1 MTVTGKKMNIK
12 KGDIAEFQIEKY
24 AFEGKGIAKVS
35 KNELLGLSEENG
47 NEKNY
52 VVFVIGSYPGDR
64 VNARLLK
71 IKNSYAEALVV
82 DILTPSSERVK
93 AKCKFF
99 GTCGGCKQQDLDY
112 DAQVKYKQQQVEEI
126 FHKLGGFSDLP
137 ADNGGFEIEPIIP
150 SQNVFHY
157 RNKMEFSFSEK
168 RWLTKD
174 EISKEGILDKDFSL
188 GLHIPKIYDK
198 VLDVDECFLQSEV
211 SNKILNFTRDFFKKK
226 NTSIYSTKTHT
237 GFLRNLVIKQ
247 SFHTDDLMV
256 NLVTSEENDELI
268 NEYCNEL
275 RKGIPQVTTVINNI
289 NKKFAAVAVGDY
301 EKVIYGSGF
310 IYDEIGRPACTDV
323 SAGRHK
329 FRISANS
336 FFQTN
341 TLQAE
346 KLYQTALDFA
356 ELKGN
361 EIIYDLY
368 SGAGTIAIFISDKS
382 KKVYAFEAVESAI
395 ADAKVNAD
403 LNNILNVKFFAADL
417 YKSFLPIVNKYNI
430 PKPDVMI
437 LDPPRSG
444 MHPTTVDDVIKL
456 SPDKIVYVSCN
467 PTTQVRDIKLMVE
480 AGYRL
485 IKIRPVDMFPHTYH
499 IENVSLLKKLEH
511 GSN

>member
-1 MTVTGKKMNIK
+1 MTNTRRRMNIK
-12 KGDIAEFQIEKY
+12 KGDIVELQIEKY

-35 KNELLGLSEENG
+35 KNQLLGLNEENG

-52 VVFVIGSYPGDR
+52 VVFVQNSYPGDK
-64 VNARLLK
+64 VKARLLK
-71 IKNSYAEALVV
+71 IKNSYAEALAVN
-82 DILTPSSERVK
+82 ILTKSTERVE

-99 GTCGGCKQQDLDY
+99 GTCGGCKQQDLSY
-112 DAQVKYKQQQVEEI
+112 EAQIKYKQQQVEEI
-126 FHKLGGFSDLP
+126 FNKLGGFS
-137 ADNGGFEIEPIIP
+137 GFEIEPIIS

-157 RNKMEFSFSEK
+157 RNKMEFSFSDK
-168 RWLTKD
+168 RWLTKE
-174 EISKEGILDKDFSL
+174 EIANEGTLDRNFAL
-188 GLHIPKIYDK
+188 GLHIPRIFDK
-198 VLDVDECFLQSEV
+198 VLDVDECFLQSEI

-226 NTSIYSTKTHT
+226 NASIYSTKTHT
-237 GFLRNLVIKQ
+237 GYLRNLVIKQ
-247 SFHTDDLMV
+247 SFHTNDLMV

-275 RKGIPQVTTVINNI
+275 RKEIPQVTTVINNI

-310 IYDEIGRPACTDV
+310 IYDEIGKY
-323 SAGRHK
+323 K

-361 EIIYDLY
+361 EIVYDLY
-368 SGAGTIAIFISDKS
+368 SGAGTIAIFISDKA
-382 KKVYAFEAVESAI
+382 KQIYAFESVESAI
-395 ADAKVNAD
+395 ADAQINAE
-403 LNNILNVKFFAADL
+403 LNKIENVKFFSADL
-417 YKSFLPIVNKYNI
+417 YKSFLPIVEKNKT

-437 LDPPRSG
+437 IDPPRSG
-444 MHPTTVDDVIKL
+444 MHPTTVDDVITL
-456 SPDKIVYVSCN
+456 SPEKIVYVSCN

-480 AGYRL
+480 ADYKL
-485 IKIRPVDMFPHTYH
+485 IKIRPVDMFPHTFH
-499 IENVSLLKKLEH
+499 IENVALLIKR
-511 GSN
+511 N